1 MTMKKKHN
9 SVQANGNNP
18 SFAYRVLRFFVV
30 LFYPKIEV
38 EGTENLPD
46 GPAVVVGNHAQL
58 HGPISAEL
66 YFPGAHYIWCAGQMM
81 ELKEVPGYAFEDFW
95 SFKPRRSHWYY
106 KLASYLIAPLS
117 VLIFNNA
124 HTIPVHRDHRLIRT
138 FKATVQC
145 LQEGAKVVI
154 FPEHNKR
161 YNNIVYEFENKFI
174 DVARFYSKATG
185 QALSF
190 VPMYLAPNLRKAV
203 LGKPIR
209 FDATRPITE
218 ERRRICGYLM
228 EEITALACALPE
240 HTVTPY
246 RNIPK
251 KDYPKNLPLEVYTHD
266 ETHC

>member
-1 MTMKKKHN
+1 MKKQHN
-9 SVQANGNNP
+9 PEQVNGNHP
-18 SFAYRVLRFFVV
+18 SLIYRFVKFFVV

-58 HGPISAEL
+58 HGPIAAEL
-66 YFPGAHYIWCAGQMM
+66 YFPGEHYIWCAGQMM
-81 ELKEVPGYAFEDFW
+81 RLKEVPGYAFADFW
-95 SFKPRRSHWYY
+95 SFKPRYSRWYY
-106 KLASYLIAPLS
+106 KLASFLIAPLS

-124 HTIPVHRDHRLIRT
+124 HTIPVYRDHRLIRT

-145 LQEGAKVVI
+145 LQNGAKVVI
-154 FPEHNKR
+154 FPEHNKK
-161 YNNIVYEFENKFI
+161 YNNIVYEFEDKFI
-174 DVARFYSKATG
+174 DVARFYYKTTG

-190 VPMYLAPNLRKAV
+190 VPMYLAPKLRKAV
-203 LGKPIR
+203 LGRPIR
-209 FDATRPITE
+209 FDPDQPIKE
-218 ERRRICGYLM
+218 ERRRIRDQLM
-228 EEITALACALPE
+228 GEITELACSLPA

-251 KDYPKNLPLEVYTHD
+251 KDYPKNLPLEVYAHD